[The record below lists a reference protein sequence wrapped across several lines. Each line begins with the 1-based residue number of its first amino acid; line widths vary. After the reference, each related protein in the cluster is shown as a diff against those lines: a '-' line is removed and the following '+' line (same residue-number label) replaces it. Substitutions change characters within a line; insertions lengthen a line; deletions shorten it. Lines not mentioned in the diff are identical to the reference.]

1 MRLLQHIERRHVS
14 ARQIHHVD
22 VVPNSYK
29 IVLKRFKST
38 KVELTGPVGG
48 AVVSAED
55 GQNGQVPNRDLRYQ
69 RHYISERFDGIL
81 AYQSRGMRSQ
91 RIEVSQR
98 NNVPLFIG
106 VCDVFEHLLDE
117 IFGLSVNVRD
127 VVAHAVRLCDR
138 EEIGL
143 AVDRA
148 RAGED
153 QLEAPE
159 LFHYLE
165 EVQHSDQVVLVVKQR
180 VLHGLADGFDRGE
193 VDHAVDF
200 VLQRLHFEED
210 STVGIL
216 TLAKMFSRAVLSSR
230 SHS

>member
-1 MRLLQHIERRHVS
+1 LHFGLFVHNVEFYEGAPDTCLVVLMRLLQHIERRHVS

-55 GQNGQVPNRDLRYQ
+55 GQNGQVSNRDLRYQ

-117 IFGLSVNVRD
+117 NIWSFR
-127 VVAHAVRLCDR
+127 
-138 EEIGL
+138 
-143 AVDRA
+143 
-148 RAGED
+148 
-153 QLEAPE
+153 
-159 LFHYLE
+159 
-165 EVQHSDQVVLVVKQR
+165 K
-180 VLHGLADGFDRGE
+180 
-193 VDHAVDF
+193 
-200 VLQRLHFEED
+200 
-210 STVGIL
+210 
-216 TLAKMFSRAVLSSR
+216 R
-230 SHS
+230 S